1 MADNPFKINT
11 VDKYAIFCYTYHSKE
26 NMNTRLNELIIKFR
40 KNMDPEGL
48 EISNLLMELRGL
60 RAGNRYPPAILVMED
75 GTKLVIQ

>member
-1 MADNPFKINT
+1 
-11 VDKYAIFCYTYHSKE
+11 
-26 NMNTRLNELIIKFR
+26 MNTRLNELIIKFR